1 MSALGSRSKP
11 AEPSGSSSSFDLSEA
26 VDDVVD
32 DGMRPL
38 TLWDRKSSSW
48 EAVEIVDEVVE
59 ASVIELTTSFVCQ
72 KVGE

>member
-1 MSALGSRSKP
+1 MFAPGSCSRP
-11 AEPSGSSSSFDLSEA
+11 AKPSGSSSSFDLNEA